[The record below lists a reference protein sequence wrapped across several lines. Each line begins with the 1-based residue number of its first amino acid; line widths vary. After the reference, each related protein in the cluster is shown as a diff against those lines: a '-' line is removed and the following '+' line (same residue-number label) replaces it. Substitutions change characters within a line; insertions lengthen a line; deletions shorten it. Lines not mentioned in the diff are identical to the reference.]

1 MKKSVK
7 ALRILLPALMAV
19 QLGFS
24 FGVYGPVRSGASM
37 WGIAQSHAVKGVNI
51 NTMIKAIVRLNP
63 QAFSGDRAA
72 DLRVGAHLVIPTTR
86 AEVDQALSGRVSQA
100 DLRAARP
107 FGERAP
113 SAAQST
119 ASAATPA
126 QSSPSYQMSG
136 SAANGT
142 SSTMSMTSPNTTA
155 GVASTSGSS
164 VASQAGQTSMGAD
177 TDQVSASSQVQTVT
191 AGAVAPSSDVAA
203 MPMSTDVA
211 TLQQQ
216 LTAANTQIQTLTQK
230 MATMSAQAA
239 NTESA
244 SSGSHTFWVWFW
256 FVLFVLSAGSLGVL
270 WSKKAKE
277 GDSTNFFDR
286 MTGSEKK
293 NSER

>member
-107 FGERAP
+107 FGKGLPAP
-113 SAAQST
+113 LKAPHLPLPPRSLRRLIRCQGLQ
-119 ASAATPA
+119 P
-126 QSSPSYQMSG
+126 MEL
-136 SAANGT
+136 
-142 SSTMSMTSPNTTA
+142 
-155 GVASTSGSS
+155 
-164 VASQAGQTSMGAD
+164 QA
-177 TDQVSASSQVQTVT
+177 
-191 AGAVAPSSDVAA
+191 
-203 MPMSTDVA
+203 
-211 TLQQQ
+211 
-216 LTAANTQIQTLTQK
+216 
-230 MATMSAQAA
+230 
-239 NTESA
+239 
-244 SSGSHTFWVWFW
+244 
-256 FVLFVLSAGSLGVL
+256 
-270 WSKKAKE
+270 
-277 GDSTNFFDR
+277 R
-286 MTGSEKK
+286 C
-293 NSER
+293 R